1 MAVVDEALPEEAVAF
16 ESDWLL
22 EALRAAG
29 LDLVAVHPGGWTG
42 RADGLSFQDVV
53 IARA

>member
-29 LDLVAVHPGGWTG
+29 LDLVAVHPGSWTG

-53 IARA
+53 VARA